1 MTANRLRLPP
11 FRPLRQL
18 NPILKGLSS
27 LLLIAVSSVHA
38 REYYFAPSSLEGD
51 GLSQQDIDLTL
62 FSKENGQL
70 PGTYQTKVIM
80 NKRYIDD
87 KSITFINDPTKALR
101 PQLTPEQLRQW
112 GIRVDAYAELARL
125 PANEPLDKPLGDY
138 IPFATMTFEFNT
150 MTLHISMPQ
159 AAIDAHYGDEVAA
172 SSWNDG
178 VPVLFANYAF
188 SGSER
193 RGSNQ
198 IGYSSQYLNLRSGA
212 NLGGWRLRN
221 YSTWNQSDKT
231 QSWQT
236 INTWLQHD
244 IRFLKA
250 QFIAGENSTR
260 GEVFDSLQYR
270 GINVASDEQMLPY
283 NQRGFAPIIRGIA
296 SSNAEV
302 SVRQNGYV
310 IYQANVAP
318 GAFEISD
325 LYSTS
330 NSGDLEVTI
339 KEADGTEHRF
349 TQPYSSVAI
358 MQRPGNIRYEVTVA
372 RFRAD
377 DTQATNEPLFAQGS
391 VIYGLNN
398 FLTFFGGATTSPDY
412 QAFDVGT
419 GVMLGELGTIS
430 TDVTLARAKLDNNEQ
445 HNGQSWRLMYSKQIA
460 ATDTNFTLAS
470 YRYSTGG
477 YYTFA
482 DANEKH
488 DANDSDWSY
497 SYNKRSRIQL
507 NLTQSLLNSNVYIS
521 GYQQDFWQTSRKER
535 SITSGINR
543 MIGGISVNLAYTY
556 SKTSDEPSD
565 QMLSLGFNLPFSH
578 WLPKSWAS
586 YNLSTSKQGSTTHNV
601 GLNGTLL
608 DDDRLSYSLQQSR
621 TNHDGGESSSLYS
634 SYRSQYANLNA
645 GYAYASDNSQQLSY
659 GISGGVVAHPAGVTL
674 SQPLGEQFAIVSA
687 KGASGVRFA
696 NQRGIQT
703 DLLGNAIIP
712 SLTPYQENIIRIDT
726 TSLPSDVDTDATAV
740 TVVPSRNAA
749 VSTEFSAHVGYRVL
763 VSLSRPDGR
772 VIPFGAVASV
782 DNLSL
787 SGIVN
792 DRGVLY
798 LAGVGETIPLTVKW
812 GNSAEQRCHADIVLS
827 PSSDTTH
834 SGIHQVS
841 ALCKPETNN
850 AK

>member
-1 MTANRLRLPP
+1 MTANGLRLPP

-27 LLLIAVSSVHA
+27 LLLIAVSSVSA

-70 PGTYQTKVIM
+70 PGTYQTKVAM

-87 KSITFINDPTKALR
+87 KSITFINDQTQALQ

-125 PANEPLDKPLGDY
+125 PANEPLEKPLGDY
-138 IPFATMTFEFNT
+138 IPFATVTFEFNT

-159 AAIDAHYGDEVAA
+159 AAIDAHYGDEIAT

-178 VPVLFANYAF
+178 VSVLFANYAF
-188 SGSER
+188 SGSTR
-193 RGSNQ
+193 SGGAQTHS
-198 IGYSSQYLNLRSGA
+198 SSQYLNLRSGA

-221 YSTWNQSDKT
+221 YSTWNQSDDT

-250 QFIAGENSTR
+250 QFVAGENSTR

-330 NSGDLEVTI
+330 NSGDLEVTV
-339 KEADGTEHRF
+339 KEADGTEHSF

-377 DTQATNEPLFAQGS
+377 DTQANHEPLFAQGS
-391 VIYGLNN
+391 AIYGLNN
-398 FLTFFGGATTSPDY
+398 FLTFFGGITTSPDY
-412 QAFDVGT
+412 QAFDIGT
-419 GVMLGELGTIS
+419 GVVLGELGAIS
-430 TDVTLARAKLDNNEQ
+430 TDVTLARAQLDNNEQ
-445 HNGQSWRLMYSKQIA
+445 HNGQSWRLMYSKQIE

-488 DANDSDWSY
+488 DTDDSDWSY
-497 SYNKRSRIQL
+497 NYNKRSRIQL
-507 NLTQSLLNSNVYIS
+507 NLTQSLLDSSVYVS
-521 GYQQDFWQTSRKER
+521 GYQQDYWQTSRKER

-543 MIGGISVNLAYTY
+543 MIGGVSVNLAYTY
-556 SKTSDEPSD
+556 SKTSDEPGD
-565 QMLSLGFNLPFSH
+565 QMLSLGFNLPLSQ

-601 GLNGTLL
+601 GLNGTLR
-608 DDDRLSYSLQQSR
+608 DDDSLSYSLQQSR
-621 TNHDGGESSSLYS
+621 TNHGGGESSSLYS
-634 SYRSQYANLNA
+634 NYHSQYANLNA
-645 GYAYASDNSQQLSY
+645 GYAYSSDNSQQLSY

-712 SLTPYQENIIRIDT
+712 SLTPYQKNIIRIDT

-787 SGIVN
+787 SGIVD

-798 LAGVGETIPLTVKW
+798 LTGVGETIPLTVKW
-812 GNSAEQRCHADIVLS
+812 GNSTEQRCHVDIVLS
-827 PSSDTTH
+827 PSSDTAH
-834 SGIHQVS
+834 GGIHQAS